1 MNDLVARKERVAVAV
16 SGGVDSSVAAALLVQ
31 QGYDVVGV
39 TLQLR
44 PCHEEFEGRS
54 CCGVDAI
61 ASARGVC
68 SQLGIPHY
76 VLNVTGEFE
85 NDVLRPSWEEYAAG
99 RTPNPCVHCN
109 RNMKFGRLWEWAQSI
124 GASKMA
130 SGHYA
135 QVQLSPF
142 PHIRR
147 GLDPNKDQSYFLAT
161 LSPHVVERLILPI
174 GHMSKP
180 EVREVAARLGLP
192 SASRKDSQDACFIP
206 VGGSFPEYLR
216 DHFGGEPRPGEV
228 RLLDGRVVGTH
239 SDARMFTVG
248 QRKGL
253 GIGHALPL
261 FVVRI
266 EPECGTVW
274 VSDRP
279 EDLAICRMWT
289 SPAGRFLLDPVTEPF
304 ECLVQTRYRQ
314 QPTQAL
320 VAPTSDGRLDV
331 RFRAAVRGI
340 SPGQLAVFYQD
351 DSVVGSGTILLT
363 ASTDDAMG

>member
-1 MNDLVARKERVAVAV
+1 MSESAVRKERVAVAV

-31 QGYDVVGV
+31 QGYEVVGV

-44 PCHEEFEGRS
+44 PCSEEFEGRS

-61 ASARGVC
+61 SSARGVC
-68 SQLGIPHY
+68 SQLGVPHY
-76 VLNVTGEFE
+76 VLNVASEFE
-85 NDVLRPSWEEYAAG
+85 TEVLRPAWEEYAAG

-109 RNMKFGRLWEWAQSI
+109 RNMKFGKLWERAQGI
-124 GASKMA
+124 GASRIA

-135 QVQLSPF
+135 QVEQIPY

-174 GHMSKP
+174 GRLSKP
-180 EVREVAARLGLP
+180 EVRQVAASLGLP
-192 SASRKDSQDACFIP
+192 SAHRKDSQDACFIP
-206 VGGSFPEYLR
+206 VGGTFPEYLR

-228 RLLDGRVVGTH
+228 RLLGGQVLGTH
-239 SDARMFTVG
+239 SDARMYTVG

-253 GIGHALPL
+253 GIGYKRPL

-266 EPECGTVW
+266 DPDSGTVW
-274 VSDRP
+274 VSDQP
-279 EDLAICRMWT
+279 EELSIYRMWT
-289 SPAGRFLLDPVTEPF
+289 SLEGRFLLCPPMLPF

-314 QPTQAL
+314 EPTQAQ
-320 VAPTSDGRLDV
+320 VSPTSDGRLEV
-331 RFRAAVRGI
+331 RFREAVRGI
-340 SPGQLAVFYQD
+340 SPGQLAVFYQEQG
-351 DSVVGSGTILLT
+351 VMGAGTILET
-363 ASTDDAMG
+363 SSAPENVG